1 MEKILEVY
9 NLRKCF
15 RRKKETITVL
25 NDISFCVKKGEC
37 VGLVGKSGC
46 GKSTLARI
54 ITRLVD
60 ADDGSVKLLG
70 WGDILRLP
78 KKNLRQVYAD
88 VQLIFQQ
95 PREAFDPRKTLGWSI
110 SEILLNHG
118 FTKAESD
125 ERLIE
130 LLKQVGLSPSFSV
143 RYPHEVSGGECQRAA
158 IARAIA
164 LSPALLVCDEATSAL
179 DVTVQ
184 AQIMDLIKSL
194 CRKSSVACLFISHD
208 LALLQQY
215 CDRLIVMH
223 DGEIVEEGKTEQV
236 IKQPKSQYTRELMC
250 ADFFNLVY

>member
-1 MEKILEVY
+1 MEKILEVC

-15 RRKKETITVL
+15 QRKKEITTVL
-25 NDISFCVKKGEC
+25 NDISFCVKKGEF

-70 WGDILRLP
+70 WRDILKLSG
-78 KKNLRQVYAD
+78 KNLQQVYAD
-88 VQLIFQQ
+88 VQLIFQH
-95 PREAFDPRKTLGWSI
+95 PREAFNPRKTLGWSI
-110 SEILLNHG
+110 SEILVNRN
-118 FTKAESD
+118 FTKTEAD
-125 ERLIE
+125 ERLDH
-130 LLKQVGLSPSFSV
+130 LLKQVGLSQSFAA

-194 CRKSSVACLFISHD
+194 CRKSAIACLFISHD

-223 DGEIVEEGKTEQV
+223 DGKIVEEGKTEQV
-236 IKQPKSQYTRELMC
+236 IKQPQSQYTRELMC
-250 ADFFNLVY
+250 ADFFNLM